1 MSNSPTAAARARRT
15 LAAAAALT
23 LGVLGALAA
32 TPASA
37 APVPGPVTNT
47 TGSLTIH
54 KYAYPANGA
63 QNPSG
68 TGTNPTTSTIDG
80 VVFQVC
86 AINNVTSLADPSNAG
101 WTQVNGLQNVAGAQT
116 ATALTGT
123 TSGVDNTK
131 NFPLGTC
138 TSITTAGGGIAT
150 LSNMAIGAYLVR
162 ETSAPSN
169 VITTSTPFVVTV
181 PTAADSSAGSANTGL
196 WEYNVN
202 VYPKNAIGTT
212 PQKTIGSQA
221 SNGYALGSQANFS
234 ISQLLPSLPTG
245 QAYNKLIVSDTLPS
259 NLTPTTS
266 YVPVVTVG
274 TTALASPGDFTY
286 TWSGQTLTVTFT
298 AQGLAKLTAG
308 QTVTVGFQAAVTAAG
323 AIDNTATVNLN
334 DLKLDGTNSPTPTNT
349 VTTRWGNLLGTKTD
363 AGTPSHTL
371 AGATFAVYETTTTTG
386 TCTVPAGGVT
396 GLTQVTQPNSTTPLT
411 ATSDA
416 NGAIAINGL
425 WVGDTSSAANNVTNR
440 CYILQETVAPAG
452 YVLPAG
458 NAALTAVNV
467 RSGSTV
473 TTPTFTVTNNQQLV
487 PGLPLT
493 GANGQLIL
501 TIIGI
506 ALMLLAAGG
515 VLLVVGRRAR
525 SSEQH

>member
-68 TGTNPTTSTIDG
+68 TGTNPTTSPIDG

-86 AINNVTSLADPSNAG
+86 PINNVTALTDPSNAG
-101 WTQVNGLQNVAGAQT
+101 WTQVNGLQNIAGAQT

-123 TSGVDNTK
+123 TAGVDKTT

-138 TSITTAGGGIAT
+138 TSITTAGGGLAT

-162 ETSAPSN
+162 EISAPSN
-169 VITTSTPFVVTV
+169 VITPSAPFVVTV
-181 PTAADSSAGSANTGL
+181 PTPADSTAGSANTGL

-202 VYPKNAIGTT
+202 VYPKNAVGTA
-212 PQKTIGSQA
+212 PQKTIQNQA

-245 QAYNKLIVSDTLPS
+245 QTYTKLIVTDTLPA
-259 NLTPTTS
+259 NLTPTTT

-274 TTALASPGDFTY
+274 TTTLASPGDFTY
-286 TWSGQTLTVTFT
+286 AWSGQTLTVTFT
-298 AQGLAKLTAG
+298 AQGLGKLTAG
-308 QTVTVGFQAAVTAAG
+308 QTVSVGFQAAVNGTG
-323 AIDNTATVNLN
+323 AINNTATVNLN

-349 VTTRWGNLLGTKTD
+349 ATTRWGNVLGTKAD

-371 AGATFAVYETTTTTG
+371 AGATFSVYETTTTTG
-386 TCTVPAGGVT
+386 TCTVPSGGVT
-396 GLTQVTQPNSTTPLT
+396 GLTQVTQPNSTSPLVV
-411 ATSDA
+411 TSGA

-425 WVGDTSSAANNVTNR
+425 WVGDTSSAANNVTQR
-440 CYILQETVAPAG
+440 CYILQETAAPAG

-458 NAALTAVNV
+458 NAALTAINV
-467 RSGSTV
+467 QSASTV

-501 TIIGI
+501 TITGI
-506 ALMLLAAGG
+506 ALILLAAGG
-515 VLLVVGRRAR
+515 VLVLVGRRAR